1 MQESETEEGAVPLE
15 DPDFQVGAFPGH
27 VPEEV
32 CSVLVYACLRA
43 AVVFVCR
50 SLGLRQRKRPMG
62 SSPRHMSDVLCL

>member
-32 CSVLVYACLRA
+32 CAVLVYACLRA
-43 AVVFVCR
+43 AMVFVC
-50 SLGLRQRKRPMG
+50 SGLETEEAADGIESQAY
-62 SSPRHMSDVLCL
+62 V